1 MTMLQRRQAATVE
14 EVGARLEEWRQSRRY
29 KRAAIP
35 DKLWSAAVEVA
46 RKDGLSRT
54 AAALRLD
61 YGKLKQ
67 LMVAADGVEKKT
79 ASPAFMELIAPEAAA
94 VAQCAIELEGRRARI
109 RIELKASA
117 ADVVS
122 LSRTLVELV
131 L

>member
-1 MTMLQRRQAATVE
+1 MTMRRKQVATVE
-14 EVGARLEEWRQSRRY
+14 EVGARLEEWRQNRQG
-29 KRAAIP
+29 RAAIP
-35 DKLWSAAVEVA
+35 DELWSAATELA
-46 RKDGLSRT
+46 RRDGLGRT

-61 YGKLKQ
+61 YGKLRR
-67 LMVAADGVEKKT
+67 LMIAAGGVEKKT
-79 ASPAFMELIAPEAAA
+79 ASPSFMELIAPEAAA

-122 LSRTLVELV
+122 FSRTLAELV

>member
-1 MTMLQRRQAATVE
+1 MLQRKQVGTVK
-14 EVGARLEEWRQSRRY
+14 EVGTRIEEWRQSRRY
-29 KRAAIP
+29 KRTAIP
-35 DKLWSAAVEVA
+35 DELWSAAVEVA
-46 RKDGLSRT
+46 RRDGLGRT

-67 LMVAADGVEKKT
+67 LMMAADGVEKKT
-79 ASPAFMELIAPEAAA
+79 ASPSFMELIAPEAAA
-94 VAQCAIELEGRRARI
+94 VAQCAIEMEGRRARI

-122 LSRTLVELV
+122 FSRRLAELV